1 MESDLSQAFQK
12 ELTCFICLSCLT
24 DPVTITCGPSFCR
37 ACLHLSWEDTQ
48 LPVQCP
54 MCREP
59 SQKKGW
65 RTNIVLKKV
74 VSIVRQASLMKDLSS
89 EEHKC
94 VTHKDIKRI
103 FCAENRIFLCQLCSN
118 SHEHRGDRH
127 CPIEAA
133 AEDQMERILKQMASL
148 WEKIQENQENIEAEN
163 RMTTL
168 WMDYLT
174 LREEMIR
181 TEYRKLHPLLCE
193 EEEKHI
199 ESMRNEGQ
207 CVLEKLRTSEA
218 MMIQKSKE
226 LREMY
231 QELMAMSQEP
241 YVVLLQ
247 GLDDIFRRSESMQLS
262 MIHTMKPKLQAL
274 PITGLTESY
283 NHLQV
288 PIFFDNVTML
298 HYKMNLFHA
307 MRRLSFRPHH
317 KDKSVGYAGF
327 YFASWGSQS
336 FISGKYY
343 WEIKLK
349 DSWDWAVGVCKDS
362 WLRNRNQ
369 LIEPEGAFLLV
380 CVKED
385 NDYSLLTT
393 CPVFQHYIE
402 KPLGRVGVFLDCEDG
417 SLSFV
422 NVAKSSLIYRYPPG
436 TFNYPVWPFF
446 SRGHMWGTWNPVL

>member
-1 MESDLSQAFQK
+1 METNISQAFQK
-12 ELTCFICLSCLT
+12 ELTCFICLSCLIE
-24 DPVTITCGPSFCR
+24 PVTVSCGHSFCR
-37 ACLHLSWEDTQ
+37 ACLHLSWEDIQ
-48 LPVQCP
+48 PPVPCP
-54 MCREP
+54 MCRKP
-59 SQKKGW
+59 SQKKGL
-65 RTNIVLKKV
+65 RTNIVLKKL
-74 VSIVRQASLMKDLSS
+74 VSIVRQTSLMKDLSS

-94 VTHKDIKRI
+94 MTHKETKKI
-103 FCAENRIFLCQLCSN
+103 FCAENRIFLCQPCSN
-118 SHEHRGDRH
+118 SHEHRGHRH

-133 AEDQMERILKQMASL
+133 AESQMEQLLKQMASL
-148 WEKIQENQENIEAEN
+148 WEKILENQENLKAEN

-181 TEYRKLHPLLCE
+181 TEYRKLHPLFCE

-207 CVLEKLRTSEA
+207 RVLEKLRTSEA

-226 LREMY
+226 LRETY

-247 GLDDIFRRSESMQLS
+247 VLDDIIRRNESLELS
-262 MIHTMKPKLQAL
+262 MPQAVKLELNAL
-274 PITGLTESY
+274 PITGLIENY
-283 NHLQV
+283 KHFQV
-288 PIFFDNVTML
+288 HIFFENIIVL
-298 HYKMNLFHA
+298 YYKMNLFNV
-307 MRRLSFRPHH
+307 MRRFIFRPHH
-317 KDKSVGYAGF
+317 KDTSVNSAGSCL
-327 YFASWGSQS
+327 ASWGSQS

-343 WEIKLK
+343 WELELK

-362 WLRNRNQ
+362 WLRSRNQ
-369 LIEPEGAFLLV
+369 MNECEGAFLLV

-385 NDYSLLTT
+385 NQYSLLTT

-417 SLSFV
+417 CLSFM
-422 NVAKSSLIYRYPPG
+422 NVAKSSLIYRYPPD
-436 TFNYPVWPFF
+436 TFNYPVKPYF
-446 SRGHMWGTWNPVL
+446 SRGQT

>member
-12 ELTCFICLSCLT
+12 ELTCFMCLSCLT
-24 DPVTITCGPSFCR
+24 DPVTITCGHSFCR

-48 LPVQCP
+48 LHVQCP

-65 RTNIVLKKV
+65 RTNIVLKKL
-74 VSIVRQASLMKDLSS
+74 VSIVRKTSLMKDLSS

-94 VTHKDIKRI
+94 VTHKEAKRI

-118 SHEHRGDRH
+118 SHEHRGHRH

-133 AEDQMERILKQMASL
+133 AEDQMERILKQMTSL

-181 TEYRKLHPLLCE
+181 TEYRKLHPFLCE

-247 GLDDIFRRSESMQLS
+247 GLDDIFRRSESMQLN

-283 NHLQV
+283 KHLQD
-288 PIFFDNVTML
+288 I
-298 HYKMNLFHA
+298 A
-307 MRRLSFRPHH
+307 Q
-317 KDKSVGYAGF
+317 VGDTDVE
-327 YFASWGSQS
+327 QQQN
-336 FISGKYY
+336 I
-343 WEIKLK
+343 
-349 DSWDWAVGVCKDS
+349 DS
-362 WLRNRNQ
+362 
-369 LIEPEGAFLLV
+369 
-380 CVKED
+380 KE
-385 NDYSLLTT
+385 SL
-393 CPVFQHYIE
+393 
-402 KPLGRVGVFLDCEDG
+402 
-417 SLSFV
+417 
-422 NVAKSSLIYRYPPG
+422 PG
-436 TFNYPVWPFF
+436 E
-446 SRGHMWGTWNPVL
+446 